1 MVLSD
6 RRHFIR
12 RAALIVPLCTFLQL
26 VLSPQASQA
35 KAKPSIASAVL
46 SGSLT
51 VACGTASGTRF
62 NLEPRETPVP
72 QNGTSVDFLPGQGLN
87 GGDLVVGVANDFVK
101 LNQIDPIGLQP
112 AERVVQLLCGGLGV
126 APINLGHQKYFL
138 AVPVAQGFAH
148 SDFADAAVVIP
159 GVIEKVYTTLDSH
172 SDDSNALS
180 FGDVWPPEMIA
191 ANPYNRDF
199 LVRAA

>member
-87 GGDLVVGVANDFVK
+87 GGDLVVGVANDFRLFTPV
-101 LNQIDPIGLQP
+101 PAIGDF
-112 AERVVQLLCGGLGV
+112 LGV
-126 APINLGHQKYFL
+126 AGLETETGYYVHRNGTSSNPCSPDFEGGL
-138 AVPVAQGFAH
+138 PVLTA
-148 SDFADAAVVIP
+148 SDSDTLVGAGDPVVAADSVRRR
-159 GVIEKVYTTLDSH
+159 VY
-172 SDDSNALS
+172 
-180 FGDVWPPEMIA
+180 
-191 ANPYNRDF
+191 R
-199 LVRAA
+199 RR